1 MEQNLKRKGLVN
13 LLLLVALG
21 LASAAVARY
30 ANSATGIAGGAFML
44 LGILVAA
51 VSWFQMRLEE
61 REVLEQLE
69 FDELKRSEKGSS
81 TLFGEQAADTFPAR
95 RSREQFEKFF
105 VPGFSLALLA
115 LQSVATYYLWGHAGE
130 DQPATAQ
137 QATVAMT
144 VFGVIAL
151 SCFQFGKYA
160 SVLARIENARL
171 LRPAASYLLLGAV
184 LSVIAVTVEIAGWSG
199 YPKVDAIAA
208 RVIAVFLGMV
218 ALENLLAL
226 IFEIYRPRVKG
237 QVAHPLYE
245 SRLIGLLGQ
254 PGGLIKTAAQALDYQ
269 FGFKVSETWFY
280 QFLEKALSWL
290 ILLQVGLLL
299 VSTTVVFVN
308 PGEQALLER
317 FGKPVAG
324 REVLAPGAHFKLPW
338 PVDRVHR
345 FQTDLIQGFRIGLV
359 QDDEM
364 EKHRVMLWTK
374 AHAKEEFSMLVASR
388 VDEAENSGGE
398 RTVPVNM
405 LSVDIPVQYQVSD
418 LRAFAYNHAN
428 AHQMLERLAY
438 SVVSRYFVNVD
449 FDTIMSVGRQQAAE
463 DLRARIQARADLG
476 KLGVR
481 ILFVGL
487 HSVHPPVKI
496 ASEFENVIGAFQ
508 DRETTNLFAQ
518 AVAAELLPLA
528 EAEATEKT
536 NRAEALRVRA
546 IAGSAAAAARFTNQI
561 SAYRAS
567 PDVYRLRAYLDTLG
581 RSIATVRKYV
591 VIPTNTHDVVTLN
604 LEDKIREDILNE
616 LRVPAPRG
624 STTATNR

>member
-1 MEQNLKRKGLVN
+1 MEQNLKRKALVN
-13 LLLLVALG
+13 LLLLLVLG
-21 LASAAVARY
+21 LVGAVVARY
-30 ANSATGIAGGAFML
+30 ANSATGITGAVFML
-44 LGILVAA
+44 LGTLVAA
-51 VSWFQMRLEE
+51 VSWFQLRLEE
-61 REVLEQLE
+61 REHLERLE
-69 FDELKRSEKGSS
+69 FDELKRSARAS
-81 TLFGEQAADTFPAR
+81 TALFNDPAADTFPAR
-95 RSREQFEKFF
+95 RAREQFEKFF
-105 VPGFSLALLA
+105 VPGFSLALLI
-115 LQSVATYYLWGHAGE
+115 LQGVAAFYLWRRVGE
-130 DQPATAQ
+130 DQPATVQ

-144 VFGVIAL
+144 IFGVIAL

-160 SVLARIENARL
+160 AVYARLENARL
-171 LRPAASYLLLGAV
+171 LRPGASYLLLGAV
-184 LSVIAVTVEIAGWSG
+184 LSVLATTVEIAGWSG
-199 YPKVDAIAA
+199 YPKVDVIVA
-208 RVIAVFLGMV
+208 RVMVVFLGMV
-218 ALENLLAL
+218 AVESALTL

-290 ILLQVGLLL
+290 ILLQIGLLVL
-299 VSTTVVFVN
+299 STTVVFIN

-324 REVLAPGAHFKLPW
+324 REVLGPGAHFKLPW

-345 FQTDLIQGFRIGLV
+345 YPTDLIQSFRIGLV
-359 QDDEM
+359 PDE
-364 EKHRVMLWTK
+364 EAEARRVMLWTK
-374 AHAKEEFSMLVASR
+374 AHAKEEFNMLVASR
-388 VDEAENSGGE
+388 VDETESGAGE
-398 RTVPVNM
+398 RPVPVNL
-405 LSVDIPVQYQVSD
+405 LSVDIPVQYQVAD

-428 AHQMLERLAY
+428 AHALLERLSY

-449 FDTIMSVGRQQAAE
+449 FDLVMSVGRQEAAAE
-463 DLRARIQARADLG
+463 LRRRIQARADAHQ
-476 KLGVR
+476 LGVR

-496 ASEFENVIGAFQ
+496 APEFEKVIGAFQ

-518 AVAAELLPLA
+518 AIAAELLPLA

-546 IAGSAAAAARFTNQI
+546 VAGSAATAARFTNQI
-561 SAYRAS
+561 AAYRAA
-567 PDVYRLRAYLDTLG
+567 PDVYRLRTYLDTLG
-581 RSIATVRKYV
+581 RSIATARKYV
-591 VIPTNTHDVVTLN
+591 VVPTNTHDVVTIN
-604 LEDKIREDILNE
+604 LEDKIREDILSE
-616 LRVPAPRG
+616 LRAPSPRG

>member
-21 LASAAVARY
+21 LTSAAVARY

-199 YPKVDAIAA
+199 YPNVDAIAA

-299 VSTTVVFVN
+299 VSTTIVFVN

-438 SVVSRYFVNVD
+438 AVVSRYFVNVD

-463 DLRARIQARADLG
+463 DLRARIQSRADLG

>member
-418 LRAFAYNHAN
+418 LRAFAYHHAN

-438 SVVSRYFVNVD
+438 AVVSRYFVNVD

>member
-1 MEQNLKRKGLVN
+1 
-13 LLLLVALG
+13 
-21 LASAAVARY
+21 VARY
-30 ANSATGIAGGAFML
+30 ANSATGVAGAAFML

-61 REVLEQLE
+61 REGLERLE

-81 TLFGEQAADTFPAR
+81 ALFGEQAEDTFPAR
-95 RSREQFEKFF
+95 RSREQFERFF
-105 VPGFSLALLA
+105 VPGFTLVLLG
-115 LQSVATYYLWGHAGE
+115 LQSVAVYFLWNRAGE
-130 DQPATAQ
+130 DQPATVQ

-184 LSVIAVTVEIAGWSG
+184 LSVIAVVAEIAGWSG
-199 YPKVDAIAA
+199 YPKADAVTA
-208 RVIAVFLGMV
+208 RVIAVLLGLV
-218 ALENLLAL
+218 AVENLLAL

-290 ILLQVGLLL
+290 ILLQLGLLL

-324 REVLAPGAHFKLPW
+324 REVLGPGAHFKLPW

-345 FQTDLIQGFRIGLV
+345 YQTDLIQGFRIGLV
-359 QDDEM
+359 EDEEF
-364 EKHRVMLWTK
+364 EKQRVMLWTK
-374 AHAKEEFSMLVASR
+374 AHAKEEFSMLVASQ
-388 VDEAENSGGE
+388 VDESDQSGGE
-398 RTVPVNM
+398 RTVPVNL

-438 SVVSRYFVNVD
+438 AVVSRYFVNVD

-463 DLRARIQARADLG
+463 ELRTRIQARADLG
-476 KLGVR
+476 NLGVR

-496 ASEFENVIGAFQ
+496 APEFENVIGAFQ

-546 IAGSAAAAARFTNQI
+546 IAGSAASAARFTNQI
-561 SAYRAS
+561 AAYRAS
-567 PDVYRLRAYLDTLG
+567 PDVYRLRAYLDTVS
-581 RSIATVRKYV
+581 RSIATARKYV

-604 LEDKIREDILNE
+604 LEDKIREDILSE
-616 LRVPAPRG
+616 LRVPAARG
-624 STTATNR
+624 STTTTNR

>member
-1 MEQNLKRKGLVN
+1 
-13 LLLLVALG
+13 
-21 LASAAVARY
+21 
-30 ANSATGIAGGAFML
+30 
-44 LGILVAA
+44 
-51 VSWFQMRLEE
+51 MRLEE

-69 FDELKRSEKGSS
+69 FDELKRSEKSSS

-137 QATVAMT
+137 QGTVAMT

-438 SVVSRYFVNVD
+438 AVVSRYFVNVD

-581 RSIATVRKYV
+581 RSIATVRKYI